1 MPSRPKFSNDVKS
14 KVEEALQA
22 ELRNKDIAASKN
34 VSPAYVTKVKH
45 KLKLQNLGID
55 LNEVGIVRG
64 RPRTI
69 HTAGLEGLRDFL
81 QDFPTARRDEC
92 CDFLKEEY
100 DLDVSVW
107 TVGRA
112 LATINQTYK
121 KVTRVNAR
129 QDPDL
134 ATHFLARMAHYIAD

>member
-81 QDFPTARRDEC
+81 QDFPTARRDEY

-100 DLDVSVW
+100 DLDVSV
-107 TVGRA
+107 
-112 LATINQTYK
+112 
-121 KVTRVNAR
+121 
-129 QDPDL
+129 
-134 ATHFLARMAHYIAD
+134 